1 MGFKIQRVIY
11 CAADSGV
18 EYADKSVEPIATGG
32 GAALGKMTRG
42 GSPIPGRLRRA
53 LGLVLVAGLCVA
65 AVTVYQDAPDLPR
78 SARAPSLAPSPAT
91 TASTGGPSRIP
102 HVHDCQR
109 SPCVRSLRSTSKP
122 PPKGPG
128 TTQPGILLMASLLR
142 DGSFDIA
149 EIVKLTDATSSVR
162 LSPPNLTLAG
172 DRFANAK
179 PVATQVQVS
188 ADNQPVLVPGGRVSR
203 QIDIALLQP
212 AKRIELRLHPE
223 RHHHSQHPI
232 AGRPRP
238 PPPSVRWSKV
248 SPGTFPSWPWSA
260 EAQCSTSSAQLGR
273 VE

>member
-1 MGFKIQRVIY
+1 M
-11 CAADSGV
+11 
-18 EYADKSVEPIATGG
+18 
-32 GAALGKMTRG
+32 GKMTVVG
-42 GSPIPGRLRRA
+42 QPFPAGLRRA

-91 TASTGGPSRIP
+91 SASTGVPP
-102 HVHDCQR
+102 A
-109 SPCVRSLRSTSKP
+109 SPTSTTAAHPMRTTPPSTSTL

-128 TTQPGILLMASLLR
+128 TTQPGILLMASPMR

-203 QIDIALLQP
+203 QIDIALLEP
-212 AKRIELRLHPE
+212 AKRIELRYNLSGITIRSIP
-223 RHHHSQHPI
+223 SQ
-232 AGRPRP
+232 AGRALTAISPLVKGEPRDLPVVAMVIGSTVLNIQCPARSLNKQACSEGHP
-238 PPPSVRWSKV
+238 PRIRVDGKL
-248 SPGTFPSWPWSA
+248 PWNKA
-260 EAQCSTSSAQLGR
+260 VIVVQFDLP
-273 VE
+273 